1 MAQQRRRDNRSE
13 VRLATVVKAFLVCLL
28 IGGVAI
34 GYVLQSHEN
43 LRLIKERNR
52 LYLELGVLQGRGQE
66 LEVRLS
72 ARHAPSYLEQM
83 VVNRGLDL
91 VRIRPE
97 QVVELDVRSS
107 EVPMIAQQGVGPSQE
122 SSSARRGLP

>member
-13 VRLATVVKAFLVCLL
+13 VRLAAVVKAFLVCLL

-43 LRLIKERNR
+43 LRLIKERDR
-52 LYLELGVLQGRGQE
+52 LYLERGVLQGRGAE
-66 LEVRLS
+66 LEDLLK

-91 VRIRPE
+91 VRIRPD
-97 QVVELDVRSS
+97 QVVELDLRSS
-107 EVPMIAQQGVGPSQE
+107 EVPMIAQQGVRPNSE
-122 SSSARRGLP
+122 AAPARRSVP